1 MHPLT
6 RPQGPRKSKCGNEL
20 WKQWTEFKPRHV
32 FLRRVSGNG
41 SRPKIKKKK
50 QGRGGSC
57 FREKRAMMKLLPPH
71 HPPTPGKNA
80 MDGTWCRV
88 GGQGWG
94 PLEFQ
99 V

>member
-1 MHPLT
+1 
-6 RPQGPRKSKCGNEL
+6 
-20 WKQWTEFKPRHV
+20 
-32 FLRRVSGNG
+32 
-41 SRPKIKKKK
+41 
-50 QGRGGSC
+50 
-57 FREKRAMMKLLPPH
+57 MKLLPPH

-99 V
+99 VGELTIFLPKKEKERGGLRNQAACQQGGVLSLFHEHTAI